1 MKKYLFLSLFL
12 LFNSVLL
19 SVKAQEI
26 GPKLKRN
33 TIFIELLGNGGF
45 YSLNYDRILI
55 SKEKWK
61 LAGRA
66 GVSYFN
72 FFDDFN
78 TQYYAI
84 PLEVSYLVGKGNHYL
99 ETGLGITP
107 FYKFGEGI
115 EEFNHEQKTLFI
127 TSTARIGYRYQ
138 RKDGGFFFKAGW
150 TPQYTK
156 AYRLGES
163 LFPKKYSYFSFIMV
177 GIGAGY
183 SF

>member
-1 MKKYLFLSLFL
+1 MKKYLLLSLLL
-12 LFNSVLL
+12 LFSSVLL

-26 GPKLKRN
+26 GPELKRN
-33 TIFIELLGNGGF
+33 TIFIELLGNGGI
-45 YSLNYDRILI
+45 YSLNYDRILL

-72 FFDDFN
+72 FSDDFN

-84 PLEVSYLVGKGNHYL
+84 PLEVSYLVGKGNHFL

-107 FYKFGEGI
+107 LYKIGERI
-115 EEFNHEQKTLFI
+115 EEFNIEQETLFI

-156 AYRLGES
+156 AYRFGES
-163 LFPKKYSYFSFIMV
+163 FLPKRYGYLFPIMI